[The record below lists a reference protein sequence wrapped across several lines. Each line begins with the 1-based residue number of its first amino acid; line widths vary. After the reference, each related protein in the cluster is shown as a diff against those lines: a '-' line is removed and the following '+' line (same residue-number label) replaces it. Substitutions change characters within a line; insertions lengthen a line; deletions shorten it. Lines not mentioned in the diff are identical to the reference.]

1 MKISTKDLSPYLRE
15 EYPFTSHYFSQEAV
29 GGVSYNQHYLDE
41 GSGPVVILVHG
52 NPTWS
57 FYYRNLVHKL
67 VSKGFRCIVP
77 DHMGCGFSDKPENYP
92 YTLER
97 RISDLERL
105 IDHLGIKKY
114 SFVLHDWGGAIG
126 MGVAGRN
133 PQKIAKIALLNSA
146 AFRSKRIPLSIACLR
161 LPKIGAIL
169 IRGLN
174 VFARM
179 ATHMAVEVPLSPVIK
194 SGFLF
199 PYRSWSDRVAVWNF
213 VKDIPMHTSHPSY
226 PSLEIV
232 ERNLALLKGKP
243 IGLFWG
249 ERDFCFNEYFLKKWL
264 QFFPY
269 AEQHLYLKAGH
280 YVLEDAK
287 KEIIPEIEKFLSKE
301 AN

>member
-1 MKISTKDLSPYLRE
+1 MKLSTKDLSPYLRE

-41 GSGPVVILVHG
+41 GSGPVIILVHG

-57 FYYRNLVHKL
+57 FYYRNLVLQL
-67 VSKGFRCIVP
+67 VSQGYRCIVP
-77 DHMGCGFSDKPENYP
+77 DHMGCGLSDKPQDYP

-97 RISDLERL
+97 RIVDLERL
-105 IDHLGIKKY
+105 IHHLGIDRY
-114 SFVLHDWGGAIG
+114 SLVLHDWGGAIG
-126 MGVAGRN
+126 MGVAGCN
-133 PQKIAKIALLNSA
+133 PQKVGKIAILNSA
-146 AFRSKRIPLSIACLR
+146 AYRSKHIPLSIASLR
-161 LPKIGAIL
+161 TPKIGEIL
-169 IRGLN
+169 IRGFN
-174 VFARM
+174 AFAGM
-179 ATHMAVEVPLSPVIK
+179 ATHMAVEVPLSPVVK

-199 PYRSWSDRVAVWNF
+199 PYQSWSDRVAVWNF
-213 VKDIPMHTSHPSY
+213 VKDIPMHPSHPSY

-232 ERNLALLKGKP
+232 ERNLSLLKDKP

-264 QFFPY
+264 QFFPD

-287 KEIIPEIEKFLSKE
+287 KEIIADILDFFKQE
-301 AN
+301 